1 MATWNVTEGAR
12 HDVVGAWNV
21 NEQGNIIT
29 GNAVMNAP
37 QGQITYGLTGVQ
49 NGNTFNIF
57 RVNPSD
63 GVMVA
68 YTGTDNGTGVIT
80 GQGLAPGLTVPWVAV
95 IV

>member
-12 HDVVGAWNV
+12 HDVVGAWDVTENGNV
-21 NEQGNIIT
+21 IT
-29 GNAVMNAP
+29 GRAVMRGP
-37 QGQITYGLTGVQ
+37 QGQITYDLSGVQ
-49 NGNTFNIF
+49 NANTYNIF

-80 GQGLAPGLTVPWVAV
+80 GQGLAPGLSVPWVAV